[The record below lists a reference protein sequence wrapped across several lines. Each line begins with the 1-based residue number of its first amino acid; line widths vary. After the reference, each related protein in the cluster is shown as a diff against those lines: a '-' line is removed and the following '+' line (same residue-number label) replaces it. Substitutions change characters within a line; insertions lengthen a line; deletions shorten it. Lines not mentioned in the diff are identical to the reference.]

1 MNIEMTKREKL
12 ALKIEVQRILH
23 PEMVQDVTVVTSAL
37 ITGQISA
44 RVLEGFY
51 QKHSMLR
58 LAKTQRF
65 FSSPF
70 YTISMVSI
78 GIVGIVL
85 REQKRRK
92 ITILVKRM
100 EEMKKDII

>member
-1 MNIEMTKREKL
+1 MTKREKL
-12 ALKIEVQRILH
+12 ALKLQVQRLVY
-23 PEMVQDVTVVTSAL
+23 PEMVQDVTVVTSVL

-44 RVLEGFY
+44 RILEGFY
-51 QKHSMLR
+51 QKHSMR
-58 LAKTQRF
+58 KLAKVQSF

-85 REQKRRK
+85 REQKRRQVA
-92 ITILVKRM
+92 ILVKRV
-100 EEMKKDII
+100 EELKKDII